1 MSISFTGSFDLETFI
16 DTYPSGSTDT
26 INLWVSASYTGGEEK
41 WYLRGATVPVNY
53 TQEEGKYLG
62 LILRQAQ
69 RIGLFLPN
77 PDDCSLSGNI
87 TCNPDDC
94 FLSGNITCS

>member
-1 MSISFTGSFDLETFI
+1 MSISLTGSFDLETFI
-16 DTYPSGSTDT
+16 NTYPSGSTDT
-26 INLWVSASYTGGEEK
+26 INLWVSASYSGNQET
-41 WYLRGATVPVNY
+41 WYLRGVTVPVSY

-77 PDDCSLSGNI
+77 PVPPPDCALAGS
-87 TCNPDDC
+87 
-94 FLSGNITCS
+94 ITCS